1 MGYLALAFLIG
12 VIIWTFWRL
21 FNHKRIPLNYFSTLD
36 DEAESKSETDKNE
49 KDTTG
54 N

>member
-36 DEAESKSETDKNE
+36 EDKSKNE
-49 KDTTG
+49 MKNDEEDTKG
-54 N
+54 K